1 MIHPQVVSR
10 SVRRVRR
17 GASLS
22 LVALAGVGSIAGLA
36 HADDPVPYFPP
47 APVTQI
53 EVPAGSTYAVAE
65 VSLPGLCVVETYHW
79 SVSKELIG
87 IDPNR
92 AVVTHASV
100 HDVCSPQAG
109 FKMEIK
115 TEKPPLT
122 GLVSL
127 TLTIVSNG
135 GESASYLIEF
145 YLGVPIPAA
154 GGEVVPLSLAA
165 LTAVL
170 LGVALV
176 VGSQRRRAVSQ

>member
-1 MIHPQVVSR
+1 MIRPQMVSR
-10 SVRRVRR
+10 SLRRLCR

-22 LVALAGVGSIAGLA
+22 LVALAGVGPIAGLA
-36 HADDPVPYFPP
+36 HADAPVPYFPP
-47 APVTQI
+47 APVTQV

-65 VSLPGLCVVETYHW
+65 VSLPGLCLVETYHW

-92 AVVTHASV
+92 AVVSHAGV

-109 FKMEIK
+109 FTMEIK

-127 TLTIVSNG
+127 TLTIVSDG
-135 GESASYLIEF
+135 TVF
-145 YLGVPIPAA
+145 
-154 GGEVVPLSLAA
+154 
-165 LTAVL
+165 
-170 LGVALV
+170 
-176 VGSQRRRAVSQ
+176 